1 MVEVEPS
8 WKEIS
13 ARQPTKKIVRELR
26 ALFTTGGW
34 VGLKHPTLVVVEA
47 LQELIDITGQ
57 LMFLEGGRD
66 DNLPQ
71 LQGSR

>member
-1 MVEVEPS
+1 MWLGKRCALPVMFADAPQNGVLFHS
-8 WKEIS
+8 LF
-13 ARQPTKKIVRELR
+13 LR
-26 ALFTTGGW
+26 L
-34 VGLKHPTLVVVEA
+34 LILVEA

>member
-1 MVEVEPS
+1 M
-8 WKEIS
+8 
-13 ARQPTKKIVRELR
+13 RELR
-26 ALFTTGGW
+26 ALFTIGGW

-71 LQGSR
+71 LQGTASEEDKASFHMDGGGS